1 MGVDPDNRLLWR
13 FNRQRLDAEALR
25 DDLLQVSGNLD
36 LAQGGLAVHLGKDDK
51 RRTVYSFVSRRKMEA
66 DFALFDFPNPNNTSE
81 QRNATNVPP
90 QRLYFMNNE
99 WVIAQAKAV
108 TARLK
113 GDDAQRVDAAY
124 RLLFQR
130 LPSVPE
136 KKLGLEF
143 VAGKDAQA
151 WAEYAQV
158 LLTSNEFQ
166 FVD

>member
-1 MGVDPDNRLLWR
+1 
-13 FNRQRLDAEALR
+13 
-25 DDLLQVSGNLD
+25 
-36 LAQGGLAVHLGKDDK
+36 
-51 RRTVYSFVSRRKMEA
+51 MEA

-90 QRLYFMNNE
+90 QRLYFMNND
-99 WVIAQAKAV
+99 WVIAQAKGVA
-108 TARLK
+108 ARLT
-113 GDDAQRVDAAY
+113 GDDQHRIGEAY

-130 LPSVPE
+130 PPSPAE
-136 KKLGLEF
+136 KKLGLDF
-143 VAGKDAQA
+143 IAGKDAKG